1 MKKRFNLSI
10 GYLQA
15 VVLGITLSL
24 FLTSCL
30 RQTKNN
36 DVLKISTQSKK
47 QSSKKISQVSKKAL
61 SKKNN
66 INKAKNDTILLI
78 NEEIEVAN
86 QVEQESQMT
95 SDSSI
100 VNNIDY
106 SDSMELE
113 NYFAELEKVEVD
125 SSDFVLIKDY

>member
-66 INKAKNDTILLI
+66 INIAKNDTVLII

-106 SDSMELE
+106 SDSIELE

>member
-66 INKAKNDTILLI
+66 INIAKNDTVLII